1 MKITLSG
8 KQVDISDRLRNRVEE
23 GMENSVNKYFNAPIS
38 CNVYFSKEGEDFHA
52 EVTVH
57 PAKNIVLKG
66 TGVAGDP
73 YSAFDDANNHIA
85 TRLRRQKNK
94 LNDHKGKTGPVEM
107 AHESVFPLTETEDE
121 MSIDESAP
129 LTIAETDANIKV
141 CTVSEAVMYMDLA
154 DEAAL
159 MFRNSANNRISM
171 VYRRKDG
178 NIGWVEPAE

>member
-23 GMENSVNKYFNAPIS
+23 SIESAVSKYFSAPIG
-38 CNVYFSKEGEDFHA
+38 CNVYFSKDGEDFRA

-73 YSAFDDANNHIA
+73 YSAFDNANAHIA
-85 TRLRRQKNK
+85 TRLRRQKTK
-94 LNDHKGKTGPVEM
+94 LNDHKGKAGLVEL
-107 AHESVFPLTETEDE
+107 AHEAVFPLTETEDE

-154 DEAAL
+154 DECAL